1 MVSRVREQN
10 RKAIM
15 NKSSPLVIFLVIIIL
30 IAIVI
35 AGVIYLQ
42 QAVPDTIKSNT
53 AGSEST
59 KAATRCIEVVKAS
72 LRDAVK
78 TKFSSQKVIILG
90 KSRYQITG
98 NVDGPNASGIIVRG
112 NYNCIF
118 NFNTKSFDLL
128 SLEGDDV
135 WKPLKK

>member
-1 MVSRVREQN
+1 
-10 RKAIM
+10 M
-15 NKSSPLVIFLVIIIL
+15 NKTSPIVIFLIIIV
-30 IAIVI
+30 VI
-35 AGVIYLQ
+35 ALGILGVIYLQ
-42 QAVPDTIKSNT
+42 QAVPDTIKSNSG
-53 AGSEST
+53 GSENS
-59 KAATRCIEVVKAS
+59 KAATRCEEVVKAS
-72 LRDAVK
+72 LRDA
-78 TKFSSQKVIILG
+78 TRAKFSSQRVTSLG

>member
-1 MVSRVREQN
+1 MKN
-10 RKAIM
+10 
-15 NKSSPLVIFLVIIIL
+15 SSPVLVILIIL
-30 IAIVI
+30 AILGLTV

-42 QAVPDTIKSNT
+42 VHVPDTIKTNVT
-53 AGSEST
+53 GSDSK
-59 KAATRCIEVVKAS
+59 KAVIRCEEVIKAS
-72 LRDAVK
+72 LRNAVK
-78 TKFSSQKVIILG
+78 AKFSSQNV
-90 KSRYQITG
+90 KSLSNNRYQVTG
-98 NVDGPNASGIIVRG
+98 NVDAPNASGIIVRG

>member
-1 MVSRVREQN
+1 
-10 RKAIM
+10 M
-15 NKSSPLVIFLVIIIL
+15 NKTSPLVIFLVIVLII
-30 IAIVI
+30 
-35 AGVIYLQ
+35 GVTVVGVLLLQ
-42 QAVPDTIKSNT
+42 KFIPDTIKTNT
-53 AGSEST
+53 SGSESS
-59 KAATRCIEVVKAS
+59 KAAVRCVEVIKAS
-72 LRDAVK
+72 MRDATRAK
-78 TKFSSQKVIILG
+78 LSSQKTIILG
-90 KSRYQITG
+90 NSRYQITG

>member
-1 MVSRVREQN
+1 MKN
-10 RKAIM
+10 
-15 NKSSPLVIFLVIIIL
+15 SSPVVVFLIII
-30 IAIVI
+30 AILALTV

-42 QAVPDTIKSNT
+42 VNVPDTIKSNVS
-53 AGSEST
+53 GSDSK
-59 KAATRCIEVVKAS
+59 KAVIRCEEVIKAS
-72 LRDAVK
+72 LRNAVK
-78 TKFSSQKVIILG
+78 AKLSSQNV
-90 KSRYQITG
+90 KSLSNNRYQVTG
-98 NVDGPNASGIIVRG
+98 NVDAPNASGILVRG

>member
-1 MVSRVREQN
+1 
-10 RKAIM
+10 M
-15 NKSSPLVIFLVIIIL
+15 NKPSPLVIFLAIIL
-30 IAIVI
+30 II
-35 AGVIYLQ
+35 GVTVVGVYFLQ
-42 QAVPDTIKSNT
+42 KYVPDTIKTNT
-53 AGSEST
+53 SGSESS

-72 LRDAVK
+72 LRDATK
-78 TKFSSQKVIILG
+78 AKFSGQKINILG

-98 NVDGPNASGIIVRG
+98 NVDGPNASGIMVRG

-128 SLEGDDV
+128 SLEGDVDI